1 MQGGVDLDLR
11 HGSLGGEVILVG
23 VVDEVT
29 AAYVREKVRHIG
41 RATGN
46 GVHYAEIHVAPV
58 GDGGDVIVDVA
69 MDLDFGSVHA
79 RVGAQST
86 MAALDRFESQLR
98 RRLASESEVDAGERE
113 FVPT

>member
-41 RATGN
+41 RAT
-46 GVHYAEIHVAPV
+46 
-58 GDGGDVIVDVA
+58 GGDVIVDVA